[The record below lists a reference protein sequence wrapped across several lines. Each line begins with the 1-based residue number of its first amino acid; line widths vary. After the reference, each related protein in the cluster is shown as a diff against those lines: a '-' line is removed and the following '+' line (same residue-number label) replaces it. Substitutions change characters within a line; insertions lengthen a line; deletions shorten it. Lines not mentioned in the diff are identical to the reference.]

1 MKKVV
6 SLMLALVMVFAM
18 MPHALAASDSS
29 ETLTAC
35 GPVGF
40 TDTDQITNAEAVAV
54 TTAIGL
60 FSGTPDG
67 RFDPAGTVTRAQMAA
82 IIVKMLKGCDFDADI
97 YKGEGN
103 PFTDTAG
110 FQGGW
115 AEGYINACVQM
126 HIVNGYGDGTFR
138 PGNAVTVPEAATM
151 LLNALKVEPVQGTDW
166 PASVI
171 YKARAMNLFGEL
183 DSFFVLNWTMELNRD
198 QLSVI
203 INAAIQ
209 YKPEGGETLLSS
221 VFGVKNINTEHKY
234 GEGFCEVCHAVKPGQ
249 EGAETSEP
257 DDPADYYPGTKIRTF
272 TAITGIE
279 CKRIDDGK
287 RYCYS
292 VPDLDIPARSNPS
305 SNKYC
310 KAYMDYMSSLNCAAI
325 SIGGSEP
332 YVAAAEGSLKLW
344 AAPFDGEVYIEIT
357 RGAI

>member
-54 TTAIGL
+54 TSAIGL

-67 RFDPAGTVTRAQMAA
+67 RFDPTGTVTRAQMTT
-82 IIVKMLKGCDFDADI
+82 IIVKMLKGCDFNADI

-126 HIVNGYGDGTFR
+126 HIVSGYGDGTFK
-138 PGNAVTVPEAATM
+138 PGNAVTVAEAATM
-151 LLNALKVEPVQGTDW
+151 ILNALKVDAGSGTW
-166 PASVI
+166 PINVMS
-171 YKARAMNLFGEL
+171 KAEQMNLFGDL
-183 DSFFVLNWTMELNRD
+183 GFTTMHGGSKELNRD
-198 QLSVI
+198 QLAVI

-234 GEGFCEVCHAVKPGQ
+234 GESFCEVCHAVKPVP
-249 EGAETSEP
+249 EGAETEDP
-257 DDPADYYPGTKIRTF
+257 ETEDPADYYPGTKIKTF
-272 TAITGIE
+272 TAVTGVE
-279 CKRIDDGK
+279 PIDAGK
-287 RYCYS
+287 RRWTY
-292 VPDLDIPARSNPS
+292 PA
-305 SNKYC
+305 
-310 KAYMDYMSSLNCAAI
+310 AA
-325 SIGGSEP
+325 GDFYSEP
-332 YVAAAEGSLKLW
+332 NLQEYLRYLETVGELGGTYDTFGPIAVLPVNGEYLVA
-344 AAPFDGEVYIEIT
+344 FVYPNGTVVVGFLST
-357 RGAI
+357 RP